1 MRPLFVVALVGV
13 AACAK
18 PDLRFWPGAGDA
30 GQSGIGGNGGAGGGG
45 GAGGSG
51 GGGGSSDGG
60 APVSLD
66 GFVAPPPDGGNCT
79 VGQSGVLG
87 LVPAATMAP
96 GTACIACH
104 TATNAGVLH
113 IAGTVYNDYHEADLC
128 LGVTDVK
135 VQIQDAQGTVHM
147 LDVNSSG
154 NFVANSLTDNF
165 PSPWSVA
172 VVRGS
177 LSRPMLS
184 KVMSGDCN
192 SCHTATGAQAAPGRI
207 IAPVAGSP

>member
-1 MRPLFVVALVGV
+1 MRALVIALVGV
-13 AACAK
+13 AACAR
-18 PDLRFWPGAGDA
+18 PDLRFVPGGEDA
-30 GQSGIGGNGGAGGGG
+30 GSSNVGGNGSGNGSASDGSSGA
-45 GAGGSG
+45 
-51 GGGGSSDGG
+51 GSSDGG

-66 GFVAPPPDGGNCT
+66 GFVAPAPDGGNCI

-135 VQIQDAQGTVHM
+135 VQIADAQGTLHM

-154 NFVANSLTDNF
+154 NFVANGLTDNF

-177 LSRPMLS
+177 LSRPMVG

-207 IAPVAGSP
+207 IAPTAGAP